1 MSLEQI
7 ISEHTL
13 ATRDLTAAVSQLTDV
28 LKNVG
33 LLTSAPALPGGVF
46 IPALANATSDNPVP
60 FVAGHGSGAVTPINA
75 EPAAQQPVFN
85 AAEVAADPLARPAPA
100 QASPAPSA
108 STVAA
113 APTAAPTTTQSQ
125 PAQSGREYSQA
136 EFLAVMKAYGN
147 GQTAKG
153 VAVER
158 APAGFLQGVLANCG
172 LSNFKEVPAAKYAE
186 ILAGV
191 PAAVVQAAL
200 EV

>member
-1 MSLEQI
+1 MSLEQT

-13 ATRDLTAAVSQLTDV
+13 ATRDLTAAVSNLAEV
-28 LKNVG
+28 MKLVG
-33 LLTSAPALPGGVF
+33 MTSVS
-46 IPALANATSDNPVP
+46 IPAPFNRGPEFAPPATDH
-60 FVAGHGSGAVTPINA
+60 A
-75 EPAAQQPVFN
+75 AAQQPVFN
-85 AAEVAADPLARPAPA
+85 AAEVAADPLAQPAPA

-108 STVAA
+108 STAA
-113 APTAAPTTTQSQ
+113 ATPTAAPVTTQAP

-200 EV
+200 KV

>member
-13 ATRDLTAAVSQLTDV
+13 ATRDLTAAVSNLAEVMKLVGMTGVSSPAKLESTLT
-28 LKNVG
+28 G
-33 LLTSAPALPGGVF
+33 PATAAIALPE
-46 IPALANATSDNPVP
+46 I
-60 FVAGHGSGAVTPINA
+60 
-75 EPAAQQPVFN
+75 PAAQQPVFN
-85 AAEVAADPLARPAPA
+85 AAEVAADPLAQPAPA

-108 STVAA
+108 STAA
-113 APTAAPTTTQSQ
+113 ATPTAAPATTQSP

-153 VAVER
+153 IAVER
-158 APAGFLQGVLANCG
+158 APAGFLQGVLAKYVTTPKEAG
-172 LSNFKEVPAAKYAE
+172 KPNFRDVPATLFAE

>member
-13 ATRDLTAAVSQLTDV
+13 ATRDLTAAVSNLAEV
-28 LKNVG
+28 MKLVG
-33 LLTSAPALPGGVF
+33 MTSVS
-46 IPALANATSDNPVP
+46 IPATATIAIPE
-60 FVAGHGSGAVTPINA
+60 T
-75 EPAAQQPVFN
+75 PAAQQPVFN
-85 AAEVAADPLARPAPA
+85 ASEVAADPLARPAPA

-108 STVAA
+108 STAA
-113 APTAAPTTTQSQ
+113 ATPTAAPVTTQSQ

>member
-13 ATRDLTAAVSQLTDV
+13 ATRDLTAAVSNLAEV
-28 LKNVG
+28 MKLVG
-33 LLTSAPALPGGVF
+33 MTSVS
-46 IPALANATSDNPVP
+46 IPATK
-60 FVAGHGSGAVTPINA
+60 
-75 EPAAQQPVFN
+75 QPVFN
-85 AAEVAADPLARPAPA
+85 ASEVAADPLAQPVPA

-108 STVAA
+108 STAA
-113 APTAAPTTTQSQ
+113 ATPTAAPVTTQVP

-153 VAVER
+153 IAVER
-158 APAGFLQGVLANCG
+158 APAGFLQNVLANCG

>member
-13 ATRDLTAAVSQLTDV
+13 ATRDLTAAVSNLAEVMKQ
-28 LKNVG
+28 VG
-33 LLTSAPALPGGVF
+33 TTSVSIPATAAIALPE
-46 IPALANATSDNPVP
+46 T
-60 FVAGHGSGAVTPINA
+60 
-75 EPAAQQPVFN
+75 PAAQQPVFN
-85 AAEVAADPLARPAPA
+85 AAEVAADPLAQPAPA

-108 STVAA
+108 STAA
-113 APTAAPTTTQSQ
+113 ATPIAAPATTQSQ

-136 EFLAVMKAYGN
+136 DFLAVLKAYGN

-158 APAGFLQGVLANCG
+158 APAGFLQNVLANCG

-200 EV
+200 EG

>member
-13 ATRDLTAAVSQLTDV
+13 ATRDLTAAVSNLAEV
-28 LKNVG
+28 MKLVG
-33 LLTSAPALPGGVF
+33 MTSVSIPATAAIALPE
-46 IPALANATSDNPVP
+46 T
-60 FVAGHGSGAVTPINA
+60 T
-75 EPAAQQPVFN
+75 AAQQPVFN
-85 AAEVAADPLARPAPA
+85 AAEVAADPLAQPAPA

-108 STVAA
+108 STAA
-113 APTAAPTTTQSQ
+113 ATPTAAPVTTQSQ

-158 APAGFLQGVLANCG
+158 APAGFLQNVLANCG
-172 LSNFKEVPAAKYAE
+172 LSNFREVPAAKYAE

>member
-1 MSLEQI
+1 MSLEQT

-13 ATRDLTAAVSQLTDV
+13 ATRDLTAAVSNLAEVMKLVGMTRVSTPATLEATLTEPSTFV
-28 LKNVG
+28 TEVHAA
-33 LLTSAPALPGGVF
+33 SA
-46 IPALANATSDNPVP
+46 IPSHEL
-60 FVAGHGSGAVTPINA
+60 
-75 EPAAQQPVFN
+75 QQPVFN
-85 AAEVAADPLARPAPA
+85 AAEVAADPLAQPAPA

-108 STVAA
+108 STAA
-113 APTAAPTTTQSQ
+113 ATPTAAPVTTQAP

-200 EV
+200 EG

>member
-7 ISEHTL
+7 ISEHAL
-13 ATRDLTAAVSQLTDV
+13 ATRDLTAAVSNLAEVMKQ
-28 LKNVG
+28 VG
-33 LLTSAPALPGGVF
+33 LNSVS
-46 IPALANATSDNPVP
+46 IPAPFNRGPEFAPPATE
-60 FVAGHGSGAVTPINA
+60 T
-75 EPAAQQPVFN
+75 PAAQQPVFN
-85 AAEVAADPLARPAPA
+85 AAEVAADPLAQPAPA

-108 STVAA
+108 STAA
-113 APTAAPTTTQSQ
+113 ATPTAAPATTQVP

-158 APAGFLQGVLANCG
+158 APTGFLQNVLAKYVTSPKEAG
-172 LSNFKEVPAAKYAE
+172 KPNFRDVPATLFAE

-200 EV
+200 EA

>member
-1 MSLEQI
+1 MSLEQT

-13 ATRDLTAAVSQLTDV
+13 ATRDLTAAVSNLAEVMKLVGMTSVSIPTPFNRGPEFAPPATD
-28 LKNVG
+28 
-33 LLTSAPALPGGVF
+33 
-46 IPALANATSDNPVP
+46 
-60 FVAGHGSGAVTPINA
+60 
-75 EPAAQQPVFN
+75 PAAQQPVFN

-108 STVAA
+108 STAA
-113 APTAAPTTTQSQ
+113 ATPTAAPVTTQSQ
-125 PAQSGREYSQA
+125 PVQSGRAYSQA
-136 EFLAVMKAYGN
+136 DFLAVMKAYGN

-158 APAGFLQGVLANCG
+158 APAGFLQNVLANCG

>member
-1 MSLEQI
+1 MSLEQT

-13 ATRDLTAAVSQLTDV
+13 ATRDLTAAVSNLAEVMKLVGMTGVSIPAKLESTLT
-28 LKNVG
+28 G
-33 LLTSAPALPGGVF
+33 PATAAIALPE
-46 IPALANATSDNPVP
+46 I
-60 FVAGHGSGAVTPINA
+60 
-75 EPAAQQPVFN
+75 PAAQQPVFN
-85 AAEVAADPLARPAPA
+85 AAEVAADPLAQPAPA

-108 STVAA
+108 STAA
-113 APTAAPTTTQSQ
+113 ATPIAAPATTQSP

>member
-13 ATRDLTAAVSQLTDV
+13 ATRDLTAAVSNLAEV
-28 LKNVG
+28 MKLVG
-33 LLTSAPALPGGVF
+33 MTSVS
-46 IPALANATSDNPVP
+46 I
-60 FVAGHGSGAVTPINA
+60 
-75 EPAAQQPVFN
+75 PAAQQPVFN
-85 AAEVAADPLARPAPA
+85 AAEVAADPLAQPAQA

-108 STVAA
+108 STAAASPAA
-113 APTAAPTTTQSQ
+113 APVTTQSQ

-136 EFLAVMKAYGN
+136 DFLAVMKAYGN

-158 APAGFLQGVLANCG
+158 APAGFLQNVLANCG

>member
-33 LLTSAPALPGGVF
+33 LLTSSPALPGSVF
-46 IPALANATSDNPVP
+46 IPALANTTSDNPVP

-75 EPAAQQPVFN
+75 EPATQQPAFN
-85 AAEVAADPLARPAPA
+85 AAEVASDPLAQPAPA

-108 STVAA
+108 STAA
-113 APTAAPTTTQSQ
+113 ATSIAAPATTKSP

-136 EFLAVMKAYGN
+136 
-147 GQTAKG
+147 
-153 VAVER
+153 
-158 APAGFLQGVLANCG
+158 
-172 LSNFKEVPAAKYAE
+172 
-186 ILAGV
+186 
-191 PAAVVQAAL
+191 
-200 EV
+200 

>member
-1 MSLEQI
+1 MSLEQT

-13 ATRDLTAAVSQLTDV
+13 ATRDLTAAVSNLAEV
-28 LKNVG
+28 MKLVG
-33 LLTSAPALPGGVF
+33 MTSVS
-46 IPALANATSDNPVP
+46 I
-60 FVAGHGSGAVTPINA
+60 
-75 EPAAQQPVFN
+75 PAAQQPVFN

-108 STVAA
+108 STAA
-113 APTAAPTTTQSQ
+113 ATPTAAPVTTQSP

-158 APAGFLQGVLANCG
+158 APAGFLQNVLANCG
-172 LSNFKEVPAAKYAE
+172 LSNFREVPAAKYAE